1 MKWMQVLWSSGSD
14 DDLVRSYS
22 NLSFSQ
28 LRICLGNQ
36 LHYLDIRRRD
46 VAHHVE
52 MVIYHSNGR
61 DAFAVHDLQGFTKLL
76 VTTESLSDMP
86 PDAKQ
91 TQAGTL
97 T

>member
-1 MKWMQVLWSSGSD
+1 MQVLCRRGSD

-22 NLSFSQ
+22 PFSQ
-28 LRICLGNQ
+28 LTTCLKEPMA
-36 LHYLDIRRRD
+36 YLDIRRRN

-61 DAFAVHDLQGFTKLL
+61 DSFAVHDLQGFAKEL
-76 VTTESLSDMP
+76 VTTDHSQICS
-86 PDAKQ
+86 Q